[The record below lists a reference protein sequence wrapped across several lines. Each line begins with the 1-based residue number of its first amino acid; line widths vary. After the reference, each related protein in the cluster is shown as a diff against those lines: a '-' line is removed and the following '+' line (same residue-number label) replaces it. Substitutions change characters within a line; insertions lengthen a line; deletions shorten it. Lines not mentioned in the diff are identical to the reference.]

1 MSGWRRPVPVAVAVA
16 LALGSCAGQY
26 ASDSLPKDSAP
37 AFFWGIQKGCKR
49 DAYLSS
55 AVEKRLYQMSS
66 PTGGEVR
73 RLLPGPTILNLP
85 GEAAAVEF
93 RKACATGRQAQTAG
107 ILIGGRVEER
117 GGSPPYMLMRLWR
130 YDVATQKLAFRDHYC
145 RSCDVARTLATQ
157 AVFLLE
163 SPEPAAATQPGLPTF
178 CASPGPGP
186 DAAPPV
192 VDSERVLFSLR
203 GGDKAARSS
212 VQEAIKQQLFLTGRE
227 LLSVETQR
235 PAPEAGVLSE
245 AAGRLLGAA
254 SGRGVAKIKA
264 NRALVVEL
272 VADGR
277 AQLALASRGA
287 AEGQVVSVSC
297 PRCTPEAL
305 ANRLARE
312 AGQLLDASVEESTGE
327 APLGTV
333 GVPLGPAVRSALCS
347 VATAPTCGTEGGTRL
362 DSEPSLTPFYDP
374 YCGELVEGATSR

>member
-1 MSGWRRPVPVAVAVA
+1 MSGWRRPVAVAVA

-26 ASDSLPKDSAP
+26 ASDSLPKDTAP

-130 YDVATQKLAFRDHYC
+130 YDVATQKVAFRDHYC
-145 RSCDVARTLATQ
+145 RGCDVARTLATQ

-178 CASPGPGP
+178 CQSQSP

-203 GGDKAARSS
+203 GGDKAIRGS
-212 VQEAIKQQLFLTGRE
+212 VQEALKQQLFLTGRE

-235 PAPEAGVLSE
+235 SAPDAGALAE
-245 AAGRLLGAA
+245 AAVRLLGAA

-272 VADGR
+272 AGDGHG
-277 AQLALASRGA
+277 QLALASRGA
-287 AEGQVVSVSC
+287 AEGQVASVSC
-297 PRCTPEAL
+297 PRCAPEAL

-312 AGQLLDASVEESTGE
+312 AGRLLDASVEEESGQ

-333 GVPLGPAVRSALCS
+333 PAPLQPAVWSVLCS
-347 VATAPTCGTEGGTRL
+347 RATTPTCGTEGGTRL

-374 YCGELVEGATSR
+374 YCGELVEGTTSR